1 MKPRQCTI
9 ESASIEDADG
19 KGDGCYDLLD
29 VKGTPKK
36 IAKAI
41 ASALRE
47 GDLASGNTC
56 AIDDNGQALYLNV
69 RIRFEKGE

>member
-19 KGDGCYDLLD
+19 KGDGCYDLID
-29 VKGTPKK
+29 FTGTPEET
-36 IAKAI
+36 AKAI
-41 ASALRE
+41 ASSLRD

-56 AIDDNGQALYLNV
+56 TIDDNGQALYLTV
-69 RIRFEKGE
+69 RIRFEKGA